1 MWTKDEQLGELQG
14 ELGTGSLS
22 SEPSPPPVTTAGT
35 SIAVRGAA
43 VCCSRTARTVG
54 TLWFQELVMESWDPP
69 AEVMR
74 IAGELGNS
82 HIHEMTGCGSFAKAA

>member
-1 MWTKDEQLGELQG
+1 M
-14 ELGTGSLS
+14 
-22 SEPSPPPVTTAGT
+22 
-35 SIAVRGAA
+35 
-43 VCCSRTARTVG
+43 CCSRTARTVG